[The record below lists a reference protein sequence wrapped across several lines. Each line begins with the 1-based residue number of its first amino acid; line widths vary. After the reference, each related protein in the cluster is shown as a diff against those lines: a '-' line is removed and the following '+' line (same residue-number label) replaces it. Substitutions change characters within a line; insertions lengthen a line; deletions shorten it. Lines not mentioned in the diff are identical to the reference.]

1 MTIPV
6 HCAWGF
12 FIARPGGHEGR
23 SGVSM
28 EKEMAL
34 REFCDRYRR
43 GDFLSRDRDV
53 QIEAGWYDWFCDS
66 DELAERLK
74 QIWDILD
81 GITSDFILDNYRVW
95 FKNNCPA
102 SDHPLYD
109 DVRFEPMDGNRRDE
123 LYFGGAI
130 DDKRMGHVYEI
141 FTARNDYETEVGFN
155 DVSEVHRFINDWE
168 NALQDESFYAAK
180 AARDEEAKAKI
191 VEIIAL
197 LDEIIKRFEEV
208 DNG

>member
-1 MTIPV
+1 
-6 HCAWGF
+6 
-12 FIARPGGHEGR
+12 
-23 SGVSM
+23 M
-28 EKEMAL
+28 EKEMTL

-43 GDFLSRDRDV
+43 GDFLCRDRNV

-74 QIWDILD
+74 KIWDILD

-123 LYFGGAI
+123 LYFGIAI
-130 DDKRMGHVYEI
+130 DDKRMDHVYEI

-155 DVSEVHRFINDWE
+155 DVSEVHQFINDWE
-168 NALQDESFYAAK
+168 NTWPDESFYAAK
-180 AARDEEAKAKI
+180 AARDAEANAKI
-191 VEIIAL
+191 AEAIVL
-197 LDEIIKRFEEV
+197 MDEIIKRFKEV
-208 DNG
+208 DDE